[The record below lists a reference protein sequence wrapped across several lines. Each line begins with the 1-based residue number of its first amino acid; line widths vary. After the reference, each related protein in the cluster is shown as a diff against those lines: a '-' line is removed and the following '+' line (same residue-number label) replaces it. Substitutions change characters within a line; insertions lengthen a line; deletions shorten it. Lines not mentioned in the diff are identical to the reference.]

1 MREQGVAQ
9 FWRVFDQVE
18 RTHRAFHRIFEAGH
32 ALERAI
38 AFEPVPPEL
47 VAQ

>member
-1 MREQGVAQ
+1 MGP
-9 FWRVFDQVE
+9 
-18 RTHRAFHRIFEAGH
+18 AFAENRIFEAGH